1 MKEMK
6 PIIADMQKA
15 IMDLLTHKLGDRF
28 KYQVTPWNGMSSQYL
43 KIAISPD
50 GLRSMQCVSLSLSED
65 LELKPQIYGGEGGNS
80 IYREPNKEDAKE
92 KYLAMKSVT
101 VPFRKPQQ
109 NKDAVLRCIDRF
121 ADAYIKTLT
130 DNRDKLCYR
139 DVIDFD
145 HCFGN

>member
-1 MKEMK
+1 
-6 PIIADMQKA
+6 
-15 IMDLLTHKLGDRF
+15 
-28 KYQVTPWNGMSSQYL
+28 MSYTTL
-43 KIAISPD
+43 IS
-50 GLRSMQCVSLSLSED
+50 SKNY
-65 LELKPQIYGGEGGNS
+65 ELVVKVWEAEG
-80 IYREPNKEDAKE
+80 
-92 KYLAMKSVT
+92 
-101 VPFRKPQQ
+101 KPQQ